1 LWQHNNPDLL
11 LLLHTTWNS
20 SLCKWSFFLGLLI
33 ILHKQHF
40 LQMIAED
47 QDVAGRIR
55 MQRLSTGTDLL
66 QSREGPEEQQQQEKE
81 LPLQTGLSSAWLYP
95 PPERS

>member
-1 LWQHNNPDLL
+1 L
-11 LLLHTTWNS
+11 
-20 SLCKWSFFLGLLI
+20 SFFLGLLI

-66 QSREGPEEQQQQEKE
+66 QSREGPEEQQQQ
-81 LPLQTGLSSAWLYP
+81 QQQ
-95 PPERS
+95 

>member
-1 LWQHNNPDLL
+1 L
-11 LLLHTTWNS
+11 
-20 SLCKWSFFLGLLI
+20 SFFLGLLI

-47 QDVAGRIR
+47 QDVAARIR

-66 QSREGPEEQQQQEKE
+66 QSREGPEEQQQQ
-81 LPLQTGLSSAWLYP
+81 QQQ
-95 PPERS
+95 

>member
-1 LWQHNNPDLL
+1 L
-11 LLLHTTWNS
+11 
-20 SLCKWSFFLGLLI
+20 SFFLGLLI

-66 QSREGPEEQQQQEKE
+66 QSREGPEEQQQQ
-81 LPLQTGLSSAWLYP
+81 QQQQ
-95 PPERS
+95 